1 MVAGHRYSF
10 ALDVRSET
18 EAMAEL
24 ASFLRNPVA
33 YAGRQGVGRSG
44 VAVLGPAL
52 IAEYV
57 AHLEE
62 KKRTPDWVKWQRA
75 CLGWWRRHLGSTPV
89 ASLTIA
95 AVALHLRGKA
105 GRDIPG
111 ARHRREALK
120 AISSWCAKT
129 GRIEGLSP
137 LAAWPVGT
145 VAPAQWTRPKT
156 IPEQAVEAIAV
167 ALPEPWRWAW
177 RLQAATGW
185 HTSEVWRFAASGETN
200 GRAGTCTTRH
210 KSGKPHSTR
219 VTAEVMEAAE
229 RLRAAGVGEAD
240 HRPRLYAEAVKA
252 ATKALALPDYR
263 AGWLRHTLATAALE
277 RGHTPDAVGAFL
289 GHTSGAMVR
298 RVYGVTAAAPSVLG
312 APLAVAVSRT

>member
-1 MVAGHRYSF
+1 MVRGHRYSF
-10 ALDVRSET
+10 TLDVSSDS

-24 ASFLRNPVA
+24 ASFLRDPVA
-33 YAGRQGVGRSG
+33 YAGRLGASRSA
-44 VAVLGPAL
+44 VAVLGPTL

-75 CLGWWRRHLGSTPV
+75 CLYWWHRHLGSAPV
-89 ASLTIA
+89 AGLSIA
-95 AVALHLRGKA
+95 AVALHLRGRD

-120 AISSWCAKT
+120 AICSWCAKT
-129 GRIEGLSP
+129 GRIEGLSS
-137 LAAWPVGT
+137 LSAWPVGT
-145 VAPAQWTRPKT
+145 VAPAQWSKPKT
-156 IPEQAVEAIAV
+156 IPEKAVEAIAV
-167 ALPEPWRWAW
+167 ALPKPWRWAW

-185 HTSEVWRFAASGETN
+185 HTSEVWRFAASGEMN
-200 GRAGTCTTRH
+200 AGAGTCTTRH

-219 VTAEVMEAAE
+219 VPPEVMEAAE
-229 RLRAAGVGEAD
+229 RLRVAGVGEAD

-252 ATKALALPDYR
+252 ATRALAFPDYR

-298 RVYGVTAAAPSVLG
+298 RVYGITAAPPSVLG
-312 APLAVAVSRT
+312 EPKSTMD